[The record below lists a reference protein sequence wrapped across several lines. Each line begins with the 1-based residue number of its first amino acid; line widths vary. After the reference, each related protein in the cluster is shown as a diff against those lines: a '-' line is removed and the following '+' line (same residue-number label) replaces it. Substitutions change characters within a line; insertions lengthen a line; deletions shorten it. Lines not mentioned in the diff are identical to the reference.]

1 MRHSQLEEDARK
13 LKDIISKFSNLRV
26 DHTEYACLKALV
38 LFKAGQRGFK
48 FNKIFQKQFFEDI
61 LEKQTEY
68 NYRKEVR
75 KRDKEPV

>member
-38 LFKAGQRGFK
+38 LFKAGQRFLNLIKYFK
-48 FNKIFQKQFFEDI
+48 KRFFEDI
-61 LEKQTEY
+61 LDKQTE
-68 NYRKEVR
+68 
-75 KRDKEPV
+75 

>member
-38 LFKAGQRGFK
+38 LFKAGQRFLK
-48 FNKIFQKQFFEDI
+48 FNEIFQKKVF
-61 LEKQTEY
+61 
-68 NYRKEVR
+68 
-75 KRDKEPV
+75 